1 MDGNLIG
8 ELNIMKEA
16 GIKPNFSEVARRY
29 GVDRHTV
36 SKYWNGGGEQPADG
50 RSGRESCFDGLRAEI
65 EGRAQLPGV
74 TAKGIHEWLL
84 DRHASDERKLAGY
97 NAFTHWLRTRG
108 VEVGVPGEVEAHP
121 RFETAP
127 GEQLQFDWKEDLLM
141 HGRDGTEYAFNVFS
155 ATLGYS
161 RLHVFV
167 RTPARTRDDLL
178 RCLFLTI
185 ALLGGVC
192 RLWLTDNMSAIATIG
207 GDGSRRRDPRVAR
220 FAREAGFELVLCRV
234 RTPQTK
240 GKDESANRF
249 LSRLR
254 AYEGDFDG
262 WDELDGIIARIQR
275 RSNEEPN
282 ETTGLPPQ
290 LLFAR
295 GEKDA
300 LAPVGN
306 LGLLESML
314 GDVTRQ
320 RVPSTMLVRAAGRE
334 WSVPRRCIGREVRCV
349 LQPGGRLSVFDG
361 DDLVASHDTTVPA
374 KPVNYDPAHYAE
386 AMSDKRWGGAD
397 ADIEEAARR
406 NLELLDGLGS
416 LGGDL

>member
-1 MDGNLIG
+1 MERNLIG

-16 GIKPNFSEVARRY
+16 GIRPNFSEVGRRY

-36 SKYWNGGGEQPADG
+36 AKYWNGGGGQPADG
-50 RSGRESCFDGLRAEI
+50 RSGRESGFDAYRGEI
-65 EGRAQLPGV
+65 EARAQMPGV

-84 DRHASDERKLAGY
+84 DRHAGAEPPLPGY
-97 NAFTHWLRTRG
+97 NALTHWLRTRG
-108 VEVGVPGEVEAHP
+108 VEVGVASDAEAHP

-127 GEQLQFDWKEDLLM
+127 GEQLHLDWKEDLAM
-141 HGRDGTEYAFNVFS
+141 HGRDGAEYRLDVFS
-155 ATLGYS
+155 ATLGFS
-161 RLHVFV
+161 RLHVFM
-167 RTPARTRDDLL
+167 RTLARTRDDLL
-178 RCLFLTI
+178 RCLYLTI

-192 RLWLTDNMSAIATIG
+192 RLFLTDNMSAVATFG
-207 GDGSRRRDPRVAR
+207 ANGARRRDPRVER
-220 FAREAGFELVLCRV
+220 FAREAGFELVLGRP

-262 WDELDGIIARIQR
+262 WEELDAIIARIQR

-282 ETTGLPPQ
+282 GTTGLPPA

-295 GEKDA
+295 REKDA

-306 LGLLESML
+306 MALLESML
-314 GDVTRQ
+314 GAVSRQ
-320 RVPSTMLVRAAGRE
+320 VVPPTMLVRAAGRE
-334 WSVPRRCIGREVRCV
+334 WSVPRRMIGREARCV
-349 LQPGGRLSVFDG
+349 LQPGGRLLVFDG
-361 DDLVASHDTTVPA
+361 DALVASHDTTAPR
-374 KPVNYDPAHYAE
+374 KPVNYEPAHYAE
-386 AMSDKRWGGAD
+386 AMASKRWGGAD

-416 LGGDL
+416 LGGDR

>member
-1 MDGNLIG
+1 MERNLIG
-8 ELNIMKEA
+8 ELNIMKEM
-16 GIKPNFSEVARRY
+16 GSRPNFSEVARRY

-36 SKYWNGGGEQPADG
+36 AKYWNGGGPQPDDG
-50 RSGRESCFDGLRAEI
+50 RSGRASGFDPYAAEI

-84 DRHASDERKLAGY
+84 DRHAGAEPPLPGY
-97 NAFTHWLRTRG
+97 NALTHWLRTRG
-108 VEVGVPGEVEAHP
+108 VELGVAVDAEPHP

-141 HGRDGTEYAFNVFS
+141 HGRRGDAYEFNVYS

-161 RLHVFV
+161 RRHLF
-167 RTPARTRDDLL
+167 RRANDRTRDTLL
-178 RCLFLTI
+178 RCLYATI
-185 ALLGGVC
+185 VAINGVP
-192 RLWLTDNMSAIATIG
+192 RAFVTDNMSAVATIG
-207 GDGSRRRDPRVAR
+207 GDGTRRRDPRVER
-220 FAREAGFELVLCRV
+220 FAREAGFELVLARP
-234 RTPQTK
+234 RSPQTK

-249 LSRLR
+249 LSRLA

-262 WDELDGIIARIQR
+262 WEELDRIIARIER

-282 ETTGLPPQ
+282 GTTGLPPA

-300 LAPVGN
+300 LRPAGN
-306 LGLLESML
+306 LALLESML

-320 RVPSTMLVRAAGRE
+320 TVPPTMLVRAAGRE

-349 LQPGGRLSVFDG
+349 LQPGGGLLVFDG
-361 DDLVASHDTTVPA
+361 DALVASHDTTAPA
-374 KPVNYDPAHYAE
+374 KPINYDPAHYAE
-386 AMSDKRWGGAD
+386 AMGGKRWGGAD
-397 ADIEEAARR
+397 SDIEEAARR

-416 LGGDL
+416 L

>member
-1 MDGNLIG
+1 MERNLTG
-8 ELNIMKEA
+8 ELNMMKEM
-16 GIKPNFSEVARRY
+16 GTKPNFSDVARRY

-36 SKYWNGGGEQPADG
+36 AKYWNGGGPQPGDG
-50 RSGRESCFDGLRAEI
+50 RSGRASGFDPYAAEI

-84 DRHASDERKLAGY
+84 DRHADAEAPLPGY
-97 NAFTHWLRTRG
+97 NALTHWLRTRG
-108 VEVGVPGEVEAHP
+108 VEVGAAADAEAHP

-141 HGRDGTEYAFNVFS
+141 HGRDGAEYAFNVFS
-155 ATLGYS
+155 ATLGFS

-167 RTPARTRDDLL
+167 RTLARTRDDLL

-185 ALLGGVC
+185 AFLGGVC
-192 RLWLTDNMSAIATIG
+192 RLWLTDNMSAVATFG
-207 GDGSRRRDPRVAR
+207 AGGSRRRDSRVER
-220 FAREAGFELVLCRV
+220 FAREAGFELVLSRP

-249 LSRLR
+249 LSRLA

-262 WDELDGIIARIQR
+262 WDELDSIIARIQR

-282 ETTGLPPQ
+282 GTTGLPPA

-295 GEKDA
+295 REKDA

-306 LGLLESML
+306 MALLESML
-314 GDVTRQ
+314 GDVSRQ
-320 RVPSTMLVRAAGRE
+320 TVPPTMLVRAAGRE
-334 WSVPRRCIGREVRCV
+334 WSVPRRLIGRDVRCV
-349 LQPGGRLSVFDG
+349 LQPGGQLLVFDG
-361 DDLVASHDTTVPA
+361 DSLVASHDTAVAA
-374 KPVNYDPAHYAE
+374 KPVNYMPAHYAE
-386 AMSDKRWGGAD
+386 AMEGKLWGGAD

-416 LGGDL
+416 IGGGL